1 MTEEVIINNYRILKE
16 IGKGRY
22 GIVYQVENVENKKM

>member
-1 MTEEVIINNYRILKE
+1 MTEEVINNYRILKE